1 MFLFGLVVLFIII
14 FISKENS
21 FWLLQAVEDYV
32 KYNLLLKL
40 SRGIKEEKLEVKVY
54 RTAAGKFLL
63 NMMEHHDM

>member
-1 MFLFGLVVLFIII
+1 VLFIII